1 MSWSRL
7 SQIRRPAIRLRSAHF
22 WPRPSTR
29 TALVRSSGLLL
40 RIDLKRSNYGLR
52 MILPLI
58 FLVSLLSG
66 CTADSD
72 CKFGHTTATASR
84 IPQGLGVNIH
94 FTDPQPGEVKM
105 IADAGF
111 RWVR

>member
-1 MSWSRL
+1 M
-7 SQIRRPAIRLRSAHF
+7 
-22 WPRPSTR
+22 
-29 TALVRSSGLLL
+29 
-40 RIDLKRSNYGLR
+40 KRSNPYGLR

-58 FLVSLLSG
+58 FLVTLMSG

-72 CKFGHTTATASR
+72 CKFGRTAATASA

-111 RWVR
+111 RWVRMDFKWDATERERGRYDFAEYDRLMKALDE